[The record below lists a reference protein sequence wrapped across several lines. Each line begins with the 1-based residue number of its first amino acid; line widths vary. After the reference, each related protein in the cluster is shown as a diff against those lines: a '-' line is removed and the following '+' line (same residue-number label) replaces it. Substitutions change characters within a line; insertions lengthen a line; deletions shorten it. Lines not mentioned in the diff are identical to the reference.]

1 MKFYTAD
8 LHLDH
13 ENMIG
18 YCDRPFRDA
27 KEMNEVLIR
36 NINETISDDDDL
48 YILGDFTLRTQ
59 RSVVTGFANALKG
72 RVHLVVGNHDYF
84 AGAAWAKDI
93 FASVDWY
100 KEIHDSGKKV
110 ILSHYPIYAWNGK
123 NKGTYHLFGHV
134 HKQLSPYYT
143 WANAFNVGVDVQ
155 NYKPVTLAQLIGEEE
170 K

>member
-18 YCDRPFRDA
+18 YCDRPFRDVT
-27 KEMNEVLIR
+27 EMNEALIR

-48 YILGDFTLRTQ
+48 YILGDFTLRTK
-59 RSVVTGFANALKG
+59 RSVVTGFVNSLRG

-84 AGAAWAKDI
+84 ADAAWAKDA

-100 KEIHDSGKKV
+100 KEIHDKGKKV
-110 ILSHYPIYAWNGK
+110 ILSHYPIYAWHGK
-123 NKGTYHLFGHV
+123 NKGAYHLFGHV
-134 HKQLSPYYT
+134 HKQLYPYYT
-143 WANAFNVGVDVQ
+143 WTNAFNVGVDVQ